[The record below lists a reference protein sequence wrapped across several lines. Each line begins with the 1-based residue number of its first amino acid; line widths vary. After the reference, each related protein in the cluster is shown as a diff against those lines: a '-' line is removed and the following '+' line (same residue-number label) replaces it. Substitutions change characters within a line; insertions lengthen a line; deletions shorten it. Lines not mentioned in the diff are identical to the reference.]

1 MAKNDGFLSHEWRA
15 GIQYRGHSHT
25 ASFSEQ
31 HKDDDDEG
39 RIWH

>member
-1 MAKNDGFLSHEWRA
+1 MEKNDGFLSHEWRA
-15 GIQYRGHSHT
+15 GIYRGHSHT

>member
-1 MAKNDGFLSHEWRA
+1 MTDFCHMSGAQEY
-15 GIQYRGHSHT
+15 IYRGHSHT